1 MFLIQ
6 GNLNDNTQSIEQDKY
21 INQIVKLTR
30 LCNSN
35 LFNSESMPVASFN
48 NSNSTQPS
56 TTHTNNINTY
66 KQTNSS
72 SISEVVACGN
82 GITGNSHKT
91 YSVTPTTNR
100 RSLFAS
106 KIEKAVQTIKNNYNM
121 NNASISSSSS
131 ENINPTHLATPHNIN
146 TINNIHSKC
155 LFLIFYL
162 SSKKLLRN
170 FGEF

>member
-1 MFLIQ
+1 M
-6 GNLNDNTQSIEQDKY
+6 NDNTQSIEQDKY

-30 LCNSN
+30 LCNSSN

-66 KQTNSS
+66 KHVNSS
-72 SISEVVACGN
+72 SVSEVVVTCGN

-146 TINNIHSKC
+146 TINNIHSKR
-155 LFLIFYL
+155 LIF
-162 SSKKLLRN
+162 N
-170 FGEF
+170 FNL